1 LGENHEVLFPSAYT
15 NCETA
20 VAFAEWL
27 FGAEGKPPDLLSRL
41 LALAKFMRCRLAGS
55 AHAVV
60 FSVACSKYGSREYFF
75 FALSLLLPRV
85 TPFLSRETIHRRHG
99 SSITHRRLA

>member
-1 LGENHEVLFPSAYT
+1 MSSAKAVSQLLWSHKDREEWFSLGENHQKLFPSVYT

-27 FGAEGKPPDLLSRL
+27 FGTEGKR
-41 LALAKFMRCRLAGS
+41 R
-55 AHAVV
+55 
-60 FSVACSKYGSREYFF
+60 YFF

-85 TPFLSRETIHRRHG
+85 TPFLSRETIHRRRG
-99 SSITHRRLA
+99 SSITLRRLV